1 MVVRAALPRCTQ
13 KPAGCNRGSGMQWG
27 RALLITSTARG
38 TWTPESEA
46 AATHAHTCRRE
57 ARACAGLRGPGFAA
71 GAEIAV
77 LMPVPAGAGLLAMV
91 PAGVLCSA
99 GESPWPGPQRL
110 GAALKQVF
118 ILEFDRRNAPI
129 IIKWMHTQVTKK
141 HASEC
146 TCCVQ
151 LGVR

>member
-91 PAGVLCSA
+91 PAGVLQRRPIAVAWASA
-99 GESPWPGPQRL
+99 PGRRL
-110 GAALKQVF
+110 ETSVYF
-118 ILEFDRRNAPI
+118 RI
-129 IIKWMHTQVTKK
+129 
-141 HASEC
+141 
-146 TCCVQ
+146 
-151 LGVR
+151 

>member
-77 LMPVPAGAGLLAMV
+77 LMPVPAGADLLAMV
-91 PAGVLCSA
+91 PAGVLQRRRIAVAWASA
-99 GESPWPGPQRL
+99 PGRRL
-110 GAALKQVF
+110 ETSVYF
-118 ILEFDRRNAPI
+118 RI
-129 IIKWMHTQVTKK
+129 
-141 HASEC
+141 
-146 TCCVQ
+146 
-151 LGVR
+151 